1 MEHEIPLPYSAD
13 AYDNLQ
19 ARLAAAEQA
28 LAAEHTRR
36 AYYEQILANVSDA
49 IIILD
54 ANFQIIEWNTA
65 AERIYGWTAAEAHGR
80 RLGELLALRYL
91 DGSTSAGAYA
101 ALEQHGVW
109 TGLIA
114 QRHRDGHEITIESAV
129 RHLRDAAG
137 HVIGLVGINRDVTA
151 RVEAEAAL
159 RRSAANLRA
168 FFESAPEAH
177 YLLDRDYRILAFN
190 HVTAAQIRAVWQREV
205 AEGDSI
211 LSYVNPT
218 NRDLFIEHYQRCL
231 RGETL
236 RYERAVAYPSGQT
249 AWYELAYTPISH
261 RTDGEITGVAF
272 SGLDVTARKQTERA
286 LAHREAQL
294 AGIIDSAMDA
304 IITVDA
310 EQRIVLFNRAAE
322 QTFGCAAADVFGQT
336 LDRFISPEVH
346 AAHRRHIPAFGHTGV
361 THRSMHAPDV
371 LEAEALRADGTRF
384 PIEASISQ
392 ITVGGATF
400 YTVILR
406 DISQRRELEAQLL
419 HAQKMESVGQL
430 AGGVAHDFNN
440 LLTVIGGVTNLIREE
455 LPADHPVQAD
465 LIEVST
471 AAERAAALTRQLLA
485 FARRQILAPR
495 VLDINALVQETAPLL
510 HRLLGEDIAVLLDLL
525 PGPIPVRADPNQIQQ
540 VLVNLAV
547 NARDAMPAGGLLR
560 ISTRL
565 TTLSELVQG
574 AATTSSAAV
583 RIIVQD
589 TGMGIPP
596 EVLPRIFEPF
606 FTTKEVGRGTGL
618 GLATSYGIIM
628 QHGGHIAVNSRVG
641 EGSAFTIA
649 LPTVDAIPEADA
661 SPPPIGALPGGSET
675 ILVVEDEGAVR
686 AFVERVLRA
695 LGYTVLF
702 AQHGLD
708 ALQLAQRGFAFD
720 LLLTDMVMPGLH
732 GSALAARLTAHQPRL
747 RVIYMSGYAA
757 TLPEELLAQ
766 GVLLQKPFTAGTLAR
781 LVRTVLE
788 QAPDA

>member
-1 MEHEIPLPYSAD
+1 MERGDLPHHVAD
-13 AYDNLQ
+13 AHDTLQ

-28 LAAEHTRR
+28 LAAEQARR

-54 ANFQIIEWNTA
+54 ASFQVIEWNTA
-65 AERIYGWTAAEAHGR
+65 AERVYGWTAPEAHGR
-80 RLGELLALRYL
+80 RLGELLAPRYL
-91 DGSTSAGAYA
+91 DGSTGAGAYA
-101 ALEQHGVW
+101 ALEQNGVW
-109 TGLIA
+109 SGLIA
-114 QRHRDGHEITIESAV
+114 QRHRDGHEVIIDSAV
-129 RHLRDAAG
+129 RYMRDVAG
-137 HVIGLVGINRDVTA
+137 QVIGMVGINRDVTA
-151 RVEAEAAL
+151 REEAVAAL
-159 RRSAANLRA
+159 RRSEANLRA

-190 HVTAAQIRAVWQREV
+190 HVTAEQIRAVWQREV

-211 LSYVNPT
+211 LPYVNPAD
-218 NRDLFIEHYQRCL
+218 RDAFIANYQRCL

-236 RYERAVAYPSGQT
+236 RYERAVTYPSGQSS
-249 AWYELAYTPISH
+249 WYELAYTPISH

-310 EQRIVLFNRAAE
+310 EQRVVLFNRAAE
-322 QTFGCAAADVFGQT
+322 QVFGCVAADAFGQT
-336 LDRFISPEVH
+336 LDRFIPPEVQVP
-346 AAHRRHIPAFGHTGV
+346 HRRHIPAFGHTGV
-361 THRSMHAPDV
+361 TRRSMHAPDV
-371 LEAEALRADGTRF
+371 PEAMRADGTRF

-392 ITVGGATF
+392 ITVGGETF

-406 DISQRRELEAQLL
+406 DMSQRRELEAQLL
-419 HAQKMESVGQL
+419 HAQKMESVGRL

-440 LLTVIGGVTNLIREE
+440 LLTVIGGVTDMVREE
-455 LPADHPVQAD
+455 LPTDHPAQAD

-510 HRLLGEDIAVLLDLL
+510 HRLLGADIEVLLDLL
-525 PGPIPVRADPNQIQQ
+525 PGPIPVRADPNQLQQ

-547 NARDAMPAGGLLR
+547 NARDAMPEGGLLR

-565 TTLSELVQG
+565 TTLSALVQG

-583 RIIVQD
+583 SIIVQD
-589 TGMGIPP
+589 TGVGIPP

-606 FTTKEVGRGTGL
+606 FTTKGVGRGTGL
-618 GLATSYGIIM
+618 GLATSYGIIT
-628 QHGGHIAVNSRVG
+628 QHGGQIAVHSRVG
-641 EGSAFTIA
+641 EGSAFTVA

-661 SPPPIGALPGGSET
+661 YPPTIGARPGGSET

-686 AFVERVLRA
+686 AFVERVLRS

-708 ALQLAQRGFAFD
+708 ALQLAHRGLAFD
-720 LLLTDMVMPGLH
+720 LLLTDMVMPGLN
-732 GSALAARLTAHQPRL
+732 GSELAARLTARQPRL
-747 RVIYMSGYAA
+747 RVIYMSGYAEHA

-766 GVLLQKPFTAGTLAR
+766 GVVLQKPFTAGTLAR

>member
-1 MEHEIPLPYSAD
+1 MERRDPPHHAAD
-13 AYDNLQ
+13 AHYILQ

-28 LAAEHTRR
+28 LAAEQARR

-54 ANFQIIEWNTA
+54 ASFQVIEWNTA
-65 AERIYGWTAAEAHGR
+65 AERVYGWTAPEAHGR
-80 RLGELLALRYL
+80 RLGELLAPRYL
-91 DGSTSAGAYA
+91 DGSTGAGAYA
-101 ALEQHGVW
+101 ALEQNGVW
-109 TGLIA
+109 SGLIA
-114 QRHRDGHEITIESAV
+114 QRHRDGHEVIIDSAV
-129 RHLRDAAG
+129 RYMRDVAG
-137 HVIGLVGINRDVTA
+137 QVIGMVGINRDVTA
-151 RVEAEAAL
+151 REEAVAAL
-159 RRSAANLRA
+159 RRSEANLRA

-190 HVTAAQIRAVWQREV
+190 HVTAEQIRAVWQREV

-211 LSYVNPT
+211 LPYVNPAD
-218 NRDLFIEHYQRCL
+218 RDAFIANYQRCL

-236 RYERAVAYPSGQT
+236 RYERAVTYPSGQSS
-249 AWYELAYTPISH
+249 WYELAYTPISH

-310 EQRIVLFNRAAE
+310 EQRVVLFNRAAE
-322 QTFGCAAADVFGQT
+322 QVFGCVAADVFGQT
-336 LDRFISPEVH
+336 LDRFIPPEVQVS
-346 AAHRRHIPAFGHTGV
+346 HRRHIPAFGHTGV
-361 THRSMHAPDV
+361 TRGPMHSPGV
-371 LEAEALRADGTRF
+371 LEAMRADGTRF

-392 ITVGGATF
+392 ISVEGETF

-419 HAQKMESVGQL
+419 HAQKMESVGRL

-440 LLTVIGGVTNLIREE
+440 LLTVIGGVTDMVREE
-455 LPADHPVQAD
+455 LPADHPAQAD

-510 HRLLGEDIAVLLDLL
+510 HRLLGADIEVLLDLL
-525 PGPIPVRADPNQIQQ
+525 PGPIPVRADPNQLQQ

-547 NARDAMPAGGLLR
+547 NARDAMPEGGLLR
-560 ISTRL
+560 IRTRL
-565 TTLSELVQG
+565 TILSELVQG

-583 RIIVQD
+583 SIIVQD
-589 TGMGIPP
+589 TGVGIPP

-606 FTTKEVGRGTGL
+606 FTTKGVGRGTGL
-618 GLATSYGIIM
+618 GLATSYGIIT
-628 QHGGHIAVNSRVG
+628 QHGGQIAVHSRVG
-641 EGSAFTIA
+641 EGSAFTVA

-661 SPPPIGALPGGSET
+661 YPPTIGARPGGSET

-686 AFVERVLRA
+686 AFVERVLRS

-708 ALQLAQRGFAFD
+708 ALQLAHRGLAFD
-720 LLLTDMVMPGLH
+720 LLLTDMVMPGLN
-732 GSALAARLTAHQPRL
+732 GSELAARLTARQPRL
-747 RVIYMSGYAA
+747 RVIYMSGYAEHA

-766 GVLLQKPFTAGTLAR
+766 GVVLQKPFTAGTLAR

>member
-1 MEHEIPLPYSAD
+1 MERSDPPHHAAD
-13 AYDNLQ
+13 AHDTLQ

-28 LAAEHTRR
+28 LAAEQARR
-36 AYYEQILANVSDA
+36 VYYAQILANVSDA

-54 ANFQIIEWNTA
+54 ASFQIIEWNTA
-65 AERIYGWTAAEAHGR
+65 AERVYGWTAPEAYGR
-80 RLGELLALRYL
+80 RLGELLVPRYL

-101 ALEQHGVW
+101 ALEQNGVW
-109 TGLIA
+109 TGLVA
-114 QRHRDGHEITIESAV
+114 QRHRDGHEVIIESAV
-129 RHLRDAAG
+129 RYMRDVAG
-137 HVIGLVGINRDVTA
+137 QVIGMVGINRDVTA
-151 RVEAEAAL
+151 REEAVAAL
-159 RRSAANLRA
+159 RRSEANLRA
-168 FFESAPEAH
+168 FFESAPESH
-177 YLLDRDYRILAFN
+177 FLLDRDYRILAFN
-190 HVTAAQIRAVWQREV
+190 HVAAEQTRAVWQGEV
-205 AEGDSI
+205 AEGNSI
-211 LSYVNPT
+211 LPYVNPA
-218 NRDLFIEHYQRCL
+218 NRDLFIANYQRCL

-249 AWYELAYTPISH
+249 IWYELAYTPILH

-304 IITVDA
+304 IITVDS
-310 EQRIVLFNRAAE
+310 EQRVVLFNRAAE
-322 QTFGCAAADVFGQT
+322 QIFDCVAADVFGQT
-336 LDRFISPEVH
+336 LDRFIPPEVQV
-346 AAHRRHIPAFGHTGV
+346 AHRRHIPAFGHTGV
-361 THRSMHAPDV
+361 TRRLMHSPGV
-371 LEAEALRADGTRF
+371 LEAMRADGTRF

-392 ITVGGATF
+392 ISVGGETF

-406 DISQRRELEAQLL
+406 DMSQRRELEAQLL
-419 HAQKMESVGQL
+419 HAQKMESVGRL

-440 LLTVIGGVTNLIREE
+440 LLTVIGGVTDMVREE

-510 HRLLGEDIAVLLDLL
+510 HRLLGEDIEVLFDLL
-525 PGPIPVRADPNQIQQ
+525 PGPISVRADPNQLQQ

-547 NARDAMPAGGLLR
+547 NARDAMPEGGLLR

-565 TTLSELVQG
+565 TTLSALVQG

-583 RIIVQD
+583 SIIVQD
-589 TGMGIPP
+589 TGVGIPP

-606 FTTKEVGRGTGL
+606 FTTKGVGRGTGL
-618 GLATSYGIIM
+618 GLATSYGIIT
-628 QHGGHIAVNSRVG
+628 QHGGYIAVHSRVG
-641 EGSAFTIA
+641 DGSAFTVA
-649 LPTVDAIPEADA
+649 LPTVDETPEADA
-661 SPPPIGALPGGSET
+661 YPPTISARPGGSET

-686 AFVERVLRA
+686 AFVERVLRS

-708 ALQLAQRGFAFD
+708 ALQLAHRGLAFD
-720 LLLTDMVMPGLH
+720 LLLTDMVMPGLN
-732 GSALAARLTAHQPRL
+732 GSELAARLTARQPRL
-747 RVIYMSGYAA
+747 RVIYMSGYAEHA
-757 TLPEELLAQ
+757 TLSKELLAQ
-766 GVLLQKPFTAGTLAR
+766 GVVLQKPFTAGTLAR
-781 LVRTVLE
+781 LVRTILE